1 MNPVVVV
8 FVLLAAFILA
18 AIFLGG
24 AAVVQL
30 ARLQAAVMKHRASEG
45 NRADDD
51 ALYAAAGFPTR
62 WPDPRQEFL
71 RGSGERIR

>member
-1 MNPVVVV
+1 MSAVVTVV
-8 FVLLAAFILA
+8 IIAVIALLALA
-18 AIFLGG
+18 LVGVLAIG
-24 AAVVQL
+24 L

-45 NRADDD
+45 TRDDDD

-62 WPDPRQEFL
+62 WPDPPQSFM